1 MIPIESGAS
10 SPATLL
16 SGVSL
21 PKRINRLV
29 ELAYNLWWTWHPDAT
44 ELFEAIDRQLWEEC
58 AHNPVKFLRRVK
70 RKELNGAL
78 QDPVFLQLYDKVI
91 SAFDAYMR
99 ADDTWFGRQ
108 YPHQLAHSIAYFST
122 EFGLHESFPTYSGG
136 LGVLSGDH
144 AKEASDLGLPFVGVG
159 LYYNQGYFSQ
169 RITEDGWQEAGYL
182 RYSFDDLP
190 IIPLLNDD
198 DQPLMVSVEL
208 PGRLLWTRLWKI
220 QVGRIALVLLDSDVP
235 QNAPDDRDLTARL
248 YGGDKDTR
256 ICQEI
261 VLGIGGVRALR
272 ALGIHPKVWHMNEG
286 HSAFLTFE
294 CIRELV
300 AQGKDFASAM
310 AEVRAATVF
319 TTHTPVPAGNEE
331 FPDWM
336 MDRYFH
342 QYWPGMG
349 LTREGL
355 MDLAR
360 LQQSWGQA
368 FGMSVLA
375 IRMSRHSNGVSELH
389 GQVSR
394 RMWQSLFP
402 DTPAERVPIGAITNG
417 VHTGTWLAR
426 RMRLL
431 YDRYLGPDWLEHLDD
446 PETWQALLAAPD
458 EEIRQARLHLKR
470 KLMAHV
476 RDRAR
481 GQWVALGRHPVQIVA
496 AGTLLD
502 PYRLTIGFARRFSTY
517 KRGSLVMRDI
527 DRLLRIVNNPHMPV
541 QIIFAGKSHPMDEPG
556 KRVIQEVYRQL
567 KRAEFAGRIA
577 FLEDYDINLAR
588 YLVQGVDV
596 WMNNPR
602 RPLEASGTSGMKA
615 ALNGV
620 LNFSILDGWWQ
631 EGYNG
636 ENGWAIGDETE
647 LADHNAQDAKDAASL
662 YEVLENQIVPLYYED
677 RQVTMS
683 AGWIRRI
690 REAISTLAPQFS
702 TRRMVKQYVDE
713 IYMADQVKVA
723 ANGNGR
729 K

>member
-1 MIPIESGAS
+1 M
-10 SPATLL
+10 LL
-16 SGVSL
+16 SSVSV
-21 PKRINRLV
+21 PRRINRLV
-29 ELAYNLWWTWHPDAT
+29 DLAYNLWWTWNPDAF
-44 ELFEAIDRQLWEEC
+44 EIFEAIDRQLWNEC
-58 AHNPVKFLRRVK
+58 GHNPIKFLKRVK

-78 QDPVFLQLYDKVI
+78 QDPVFLELYDKVI
-91 SAFDAYMR
+91 AAYEAYMR
-99 ADDTWFGRQ
+99 DDGTWFKRQ
-108 YPHQLAHSIAYFST
+108 YPDRSQDLIAYFST

-144 AKEASDLGLPFVGVG
+144 AKEASDLDLPFVGVG

-169 RITEDGWQEAGYL
+169 HITEDGWQEAGYI
-182 RYSFDDLP
+182 RYTFDDLP
-190 IIPLLNDD
+190 IIPLLTSDN
-198 DQPLMVSVEL
+198 QPVMVSVEL
-208 PGRLLWTRLWKI
+208 PGRMLWTRLWKI
-220 QVGRIALVLLDSDVP
+220 QVGRIPLILLDSDVP
-235 QNAPDDRDLTARL
+235 QNAPEDRDLTARL

-272 ALGIHPKVWHMNEG
+272 ALNLHPTVWHMNEG

-300 AQGKDFASAM
+300 AGDGGTPGKDFQSAM
-310 AEVRAATVF
+310 AEVRARTVF

-342 QYWPGMG
+342 QYWPSMG

-360 LQQSWGQA
+360 MKQSWGDT

-375 IRMSRHSNGVSELH
+375 LRMSRHSNGVSELH

-394 RMWQSLFP
+394 SMWKFLYP
-402 DTPAERVPIGAITNG
+402 DMPAERVPIGSITNG

-426 RMRLL
+426 RMKLL
-431 YDRYLGPDWLEHLDD
+431 YDRYLGSDWIENLDD

-470 KLMAHV
+470 KLVAYI

-481 GQWVALGRHPVQIVA
+481 TQWMALGRHPVQIVA

-502 PYRLTIGFARRFSTY
+502 PYKLTIGFARRFSTY
-517 KRGSLVMRDI
+517 KRGSLVMRDV
-527 DRLLRIVNNPHMPV
+527 DRLLRIVNNPHMPL
-541 QIIFAGKSHPMDEPG
+541 QIIFAGKAHPMDEPG
-556 KRVIQEVYRQL
+556 KKVIQEVYRQL

-615 ALNGV
+615 SLNGV

-647 LADHNAQDAKDAASL
+647 LPDHEAQDAKDAASL
-662 YEVLENQIVPLYYED
+662 YEVLENQIVPLYYGD
-677 RQVTMS
+677 SHTIS
-683 AGWIRRI
+683 TGWIRRI
-690 REAISTLAPQFS
+690 KECISTLAPQFS
-702 TRRMVKQYVDE
+702 MRRMVKQYAE
-713 IYMADQVKVA
+713 EMYFPQP
-723 ANGNGR
+723 ANANGR

>member
-1 MIPIESGAS
+1 MVTESALNTPAS
-10 SPATLL
+10 LL
-16 SGVSL
+16 AINL
-21 PKRINRLV
+21 PKRINRLAD
-29 ELAYNLWWTWHPDAT
+29 LAYNLWWTWNPDAN
-44 ELFEAIDRQLWEEC
+44 ELFETIDRQTWTEC
-58 AHNPVKFLRRVK
+58 AHNPVKFLKRVK
-70 RKELNGAL
+70 RKEFNSAL
-78 QDPVFLQLYDKVI
+78 QNPRILELYDRLIKD
-91 SAFDAYMR
+91 FDTYMR
-99 ADDTWFGRQ
+99 AENTWFTKQ
-108 YPHQLAHSIAYFST
+108 YPGRAGDLIAYFST

-144 AKEASDLGLPFVGVG
+144 AKEASDLNLPFVGVG

-182 RYSFDDLP
+182 RYSSDDLP
-190 IIPLLNDD
+190 IIPILNEDE
-198 DQPLMVSVEL
+198 QPVMVSVEL

-220 QVGRIALVLLDSDVP
+220 QVGRIPLILLDSDVP
-235 QNAPDDRDLTARL
+235 QNASEDRDLTSRL

-272 ALGIHPKVWHMNEG
+272 ALKLKPHVWHMNEG

-294 CIRELV
+294 CARELV

-310 AEVRAATVF
+310 AEIRANTIF

-342 QYWPGMG
+342 QYWPTMG

-355 MDLAR
+355 IDLAR
-360 LQQSWGQA
+360 VQQSWGQS
-368 FGMSVLA
+368 FSMSVLA
-375 IRMSRHSNGVSELH
+375 IRMSRQSNGVSELH
-389 GQVSR
+389 GRVSR
-394 RMWQSLFP
+394 GMWHFLYP
-402 DTPAERVPIGAITNG
+402 ELPVERVPIGSITNG

-426 RMRLL
+426 RMKIL
-431 YDRYLGPDWLEHLDD
+431 YDRYLGVNWAETLDD
-446 PETWQALLAAPD
+446 PETWQALLAVPD
-458 EEIRQARLHLKR
+458 EELRAARMHLKR
-470 KLMAHV
+470 KLV
-476 RDRAR
+476 SFIRDRAR
-481 GQWVALGRHPVQIVA
+481 TQWLALGRHPVQIVA

-502 PYRLTIGFARRFSTY
+502 PYKLTIGFARRFSTY
-517 KRGSLVMRDI
+517 KRGSLVMRDV
-527 DRLLRIVNNPHMPV
+527 DRLLKIVNNPAAPV

-620 LNFSILDGWWQ
+620 LNFSVLDGWWQ

-636 ENGWAIGDETE
+636 ENGWAIGDESE
-647 LADHNAQDAKDAASL
+647 SPDHNAQDARDAASL
-662 YEVLENQIVPLYYED
+662 YDTLENQIAPLYYADEPT
-677 RQVTMS
+677 TMS
-683 AGWIRRI
+683 AGWLRKMKDS
-690 REAISTLAPQFS
+690 ISTLAPQFS
-702 TRRMVKQYVDE
+702 MTRMVKQYADE
-713 IYMADQVKVA
+713 MYMREA
-723 ANGNGR
+723 APATLNGA